1 MSNESLIV
9 SEEELIELTGYQ
21 RPTKQREVLD
31 RMGIRYMV
39 RRDGHIRTTRQWLG
53 GVTTTPE
60 PANDGFNLGA
70 LG

>member
-1 MSNESLIV
+1 MSNDNLIV
-9 SEEELIELTGYQ
+9 SEDELIELTGYQ

-39 RRDGHIRTTRQWLG
+39 RKDGHIRTTRQWLCG
-53 GVTTTPE
+53 GASMPD
-60 PANDGFNLGA
+60 PANDGFNLRA

>member
-21 RPTKQREVLD
+21 RPTKQREMLD

-39 RRDGHIRTTRQWLG
+39 RKDGHIRTTRQWLSG
-53 GVTTTPE
+53 GASAPDT
-60 PANDGFNLGA
+60 ANDGFNLGA